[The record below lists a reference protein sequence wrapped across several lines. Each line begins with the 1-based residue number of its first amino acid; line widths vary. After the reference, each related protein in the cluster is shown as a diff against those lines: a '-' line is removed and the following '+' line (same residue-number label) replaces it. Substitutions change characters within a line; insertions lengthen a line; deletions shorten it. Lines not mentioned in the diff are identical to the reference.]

1 MAIIHSTACISPG
14 IYKINVD
21 FAGPVLPGQFFMLRA
36 WDKDPLLSRPISVH
50 DYEAG
55 KLTFL
60 FQVVGKGSEI
70 LSRLKPGDELEIQ
83 GPYGSGFPEI
93 NGDLCV
99 VGGGIG
105 VAPLYYL
112 VKQYKEKNPQGT
124 CRVYLGFRENSYCV
138 KAFEAIADEVILDVG
153 GIITHQLIVKSDE
166 VVMTCGPEML
176 MASVAE
182 KVPLEN
188 KVYVSMEA
196 HMACGIG
203 ACLGCTCETKS
214 GNKKVCQD
222 GPVFLREEVFY
233 V

>member
-1 MAIIHSTACISPG
+1 MAIIQSNECLIPL
-14 IYKINVD
+14 IYKMSVD
-21 FAGPVLPGQFFMLRA
+21 FTGEVSPGQFFMLRA

-55 KLTFL
+55 QLTFL
-60 FQVVGKGSEI
+60 YQVVGKGTGI
-70 LSRLKPGDELEIQ
+70 LSRLKSGDTVEIQ
-83 GPYGSGFPEI
+83 GPYGNGFPEI

-105 VAPLYYL
+105 VAPLHYL
-112 VKQYKEKNPQGT
+112 VKKYKEKNPQGN
-124 CRVYLGFRENSYCV
+124 CRVYLGFRENSYGV
-138 KAFEAIADEVILDVG
+138 EAYESMADEVILDIG
-153 GIITHQLIVKSDE
+153 GIITNQLVVKPDE

-176 MASVAE
+176 MAAVA
-182 KVPLEN
+182 KMVPLEN

-203 ACLGCTCETKS
+203 ACLGCTCETRS
-214 GNKKVCQD
+214 GNKKVCKD

>member
-1 MAIIHSTACISPG
+1 MAIIQSNDCLIPL
-14 IYKINVD
+14 IYKMSVD
-21 FAGPVLPGQFFMLRA
+21 FTGAVLPGQFFMLRA

-55 KLTFL
+55 QLTFL
-60 FQVVGKGSEI
+60 YQVVGKGTEI
-70 LSRLKPGDELEIQ
+70 LSQLKSGDNVEIQ
-83 GPYGSGFPEI
+83 GPYGNGFPEI

-105 VAPLYYL
+105 VAPLHYL
-112 VKQYKEKNPQGT
+112 VKKYKENNPWGT
-124 CRVYLGFRENSYCV
+124 CRVYLGFRENSYGV
-138 KAFEAIADEVILDVG
+138 EAYESMADEVILDIG
-153 GIITHQLIVKSDE
+153 GIITNKLKVNPNE

-176 MASVAE
+176 MAAVA
-182 KVPLEN
+182 KMVPLEN

-214 GNKKVCQD
+214 GNKKVCKD

-233 V
+233 E

>member
-1 MAIIHSTACISPG
+1 VAIIQSNDCLIPL
-14 IYKINVD
+14 IYKMSVD
-21 FAGPVLPGQFFMLRA
+21 FTGAVLPGQFFMLRA

-55 KLTFL
+55 QLTFL
-60 FQVVGKGSEI
+60 YQVVGKGTEI
-70 LSRLKPGDELEIQ
+70 LSQLKSGDNVEIQ
-83 GPYGSGFPEI
+83 GPYGNGFPEI

-105 VAPLYYL
+105 VAPLHYL
-112 VKQYKEKNPQGT
+112 VKKYKENNPWGT
-124 CRVYLGFRENSYCV
+124 CRVYLGFRENSYGV
-138 KAFEAIADEVILDVG
+138 EAYESMADEVILDIG
-153 GIITHQLIVKSDE
+153 GIITNKLKVNPNE

-176 MASVAE
+176 MAAVA
-182 KVPLEN
+182 KMVPLEN

-214 GNKKVCQD
+214 GNKKVCKD

-233 V
+233 E